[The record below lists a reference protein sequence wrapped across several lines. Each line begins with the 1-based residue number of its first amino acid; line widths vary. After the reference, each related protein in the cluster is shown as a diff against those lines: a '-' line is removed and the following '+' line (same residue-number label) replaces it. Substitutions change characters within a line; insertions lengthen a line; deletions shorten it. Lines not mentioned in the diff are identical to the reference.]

1 MKQLE
6 INIMNCN
13 KLIKWLT
20 PAIEKSRRYFLGIRF
35 EAEYNHE
42 PGQMNFYLERS
53 QLDFATLD
61 VYRYFND
68 AKWHAKYAF
77 SINLLDDDTPVIYY
91 DRIKNFFKHVIAHSE
106 QLKMLDEALIYFDN
120 KINQKCYKF

>member
-6 INIMNCN
+6 LNCN

-20 PAIEKSRRYFLGIRF
+20 SAIEKSRRYFLGIRF
-35 EAEYNHE
+35 EAEYNNE
-42 PGQMNFYLERS
+42 SGQVNFYLERN

-68 AKWHAKYAF
+68 DKWNAKYAF

-91 DRIKNFFKHVIAHSE
+91 DRIKNFFEHVIVHNE

-120 KINQKCYKF
+120 KINQEYN

>member
-6 INIMNCN
+6 LNCN
-13 KLIKWLT
+13 KLIRWLT

-42 PGQMNFYLERS
+42 PGQVNFYLERS

-68 AKWHAKYAF
+68 DKGHAKYAF
-77 SINLLDDDTPVIYY
+77 SINLLDANTPVIYH
-91 DRIKNFFKHVIAHSE
+91 DRIKNFFEHVTTHDE

-120 KINQKCYKF
+120 KINQEYSL

>member
-6 INIMNCN
+6 LNIMNCN

-20 PAIEKSRRYFLGIRF
+20 PAIENSRRYFLGIRF
-35 EAEYNHE
+35 EAEYNNE
-42 PGQMNFYLERS
+42 SGQVNFYLERS

-68 AKWHAKYAF
+68 DKWNAKYAF

-91 DRIKNFFKHVIAHSE
+91 DRIKNFFKHVIAHDE

-120 KINQKCYKF
+120 KINQEFSL

>member
-1 MKQLE
+1 
-6 INIMNCN
+6 MNCN

-35 EAEYNHE
+35 EAEYNNE
-42 PGQMNFYLERS
+42 SGQVNFYLERS

-68 AKWHAKYAF
+68 DKWHAKYAF
-77 SINLLDDDTPVIYY
+77 SINLLDDNTPAIYY
-91 DRIKNFFKHVIAHSE
+91 DRIKNFFEHVITHDE

-120 KINQKCYKF
+120 KINQEFSL